1 MEPIFTIET
10 KLEPRDYRNFL
21 YTATFRQKPYVLC
34 LLVGIALAGAYL
46 VQKANDWD
54 SLASFLG
61 LWVFFV
67 AVSVA
72 SLCMRVER
80 ANKQRVQT
88 DSSGFFYN
96 PQQLRFYADRVEID
110 NPAIQSSATLL
121 YSQFYQ
127 VVESHDF
134 FLFYLNQ
141 NQVSLVRKQDV
152 PSHDAFR
159 AFLTQTFPGKFRKLA
174 GVK

>member
-21 YTATFRQKPYVLC
+21 YTATFRQKAYVPF
-34 LLVGIALAGAYL
+34 LLIGIALAGAYL

-72 SLCMRVER
+72 SLCVRVER
-80 ANKQRVQT
+80 ANACKPIAA
-88 DSSGFFYN
+88 GFFTIRSSFAFLPTGSKSTTQPYN
-96 PQQLRFYADRVEID
+96 PWPRFCIP
-110 NPAIQSSATLL
+110 NST
-121 YSQFYQ
+121 
-127 VVESHDF
+127 
-134 FLFYLNQ
+134 
-141 NQVSLVRKQDV
+141 K
-152 PSHDAFR
+152 
-159 AFLTQTFPGKFRKLA
+159 
-174 GVK
+174 